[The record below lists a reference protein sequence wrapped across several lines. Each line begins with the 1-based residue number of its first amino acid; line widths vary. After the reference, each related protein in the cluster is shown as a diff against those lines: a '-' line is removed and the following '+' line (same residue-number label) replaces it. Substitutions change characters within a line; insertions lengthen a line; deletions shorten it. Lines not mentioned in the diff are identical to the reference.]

1 MGDGWTDSGR
11 VFTKEDGTPLW
22 DGWSTRSAPLAKAAG
37 LPPVRFHDLQH
48 GALSMALAA
57 GVDLKVVS
65 AIAGTLRQLSPRT
78 STSPLWTRWPR
89 PQRRRSTRSLPAA
102 TRLESAMSQQETP
115 NDH

>member
-22 DGWSTRSAPLAKAAG
+22 DGWLSTRSAALAKAAG

-65 AIAGTLRQLSPRT
+65 AIAGHATAAFTADQHVTVMDEMAEAAAEKIDSFVPR
-78 STSPLWTRWPR
+78 SN
-89 PQRRRSTRSLPAA
+89 PA
-102 TRLESAMSQQETP
+102 RVSNESAGDP
-115 NDH
+115 K